1 MKIFLE
7 SVYKVAWRI
16 EKENCRNKLACLGQM
31 RSNENSDSETG
42 KERCERHCESTL
54 LEEYRSGKSIHVAC
68 HSPL

>member
-7 SVYKVAWRI
+7 SVFRVDWRI

-31 RSNENSDSETG
+31 SGSETG
-42 KERCERHCESTL
+42 KEQYERHCKSTL
-54 LEEYRSGKSIHVAC
+54 LKEYRSGKSIHGSC